1 MILAKAE
8 RKAYVIQYEEGSGFT
23 STLVEGCLRKKIMWR
38 IWYWSN
44 IIHALKQQKEKLHE
58 FYAE

>member
-23 STLVEGCLRKKIMWR
+23 STLVEGCLRKKIM
-38 IWYWSN
+38 
-44 IIHALKQQKEKLHE
+44 
-58 FYAE
+58 